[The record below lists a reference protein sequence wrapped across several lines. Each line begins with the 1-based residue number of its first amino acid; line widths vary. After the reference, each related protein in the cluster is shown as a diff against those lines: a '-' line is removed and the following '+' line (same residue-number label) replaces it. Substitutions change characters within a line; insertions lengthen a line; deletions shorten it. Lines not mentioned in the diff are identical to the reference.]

1 MICEAVQKLLDYA
14 KHNKLITEDDI
25 FVVRN
30 ELMDT
35 LQLSDWTESETTYKG
50 ETIDEILKPII
61 DYACK
66 QGIITDTIN
75 SRDLFDTKLMG
86 LLTPM
91 PREIIAEF
99 NRRYEVSPKEATDWY
114 YKYSCELN
122 YVRAGRIEKDLRWIY
137 YNQPLQT

>member
-61 DYACK
+61 YYACK

-75 SRDLFDTKLMG
+75 S
-86 LLTPM
+86 
-91 PREIIAEF
+91 
-99 NRRYEVSPKEATDWY
+99 
-114 YKYSCELN
+114 
-122 YVRAGRIEKDLRWIY
+122 
-137 YNQPLQT
+137 